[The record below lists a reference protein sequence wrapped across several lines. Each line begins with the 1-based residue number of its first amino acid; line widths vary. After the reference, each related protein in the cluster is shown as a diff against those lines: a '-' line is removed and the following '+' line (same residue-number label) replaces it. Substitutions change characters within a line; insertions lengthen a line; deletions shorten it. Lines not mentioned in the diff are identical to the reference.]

1 MNTEYKKNLDMS
13 VGEILKS
20 IKEVINNRDPQAN
33 DDILELTDIIEH
45 KKNLAAIKQP
55 NQNLSNKIDP
65 NAQQLL
71 QETSVTGKTATDTT
85 NILKNY
91 SPIEIVDKGAE
102 HTAGKGKIL
111 EELIVEMLRPALTKW
126 LDTNLPC
133 LVKPLVE
140 KELQRLMPNRQK

>member
-1 MNTEYKKNLDMS
+1 MNIEYKKNLDMS
-13 VGEILKS
+13 VEEILKS
-20 IKEVINNRDPQAN
+20 IKEVINNRDSQAN

-45 KKNLAAIKQP
+45 KKNLAATKQP
-55 NQNLSNKIDP
+55 HQNLSNKIDL

-71 QETSVTGKTATDTT
+71 QETSVAGKTATDTT

-91 SPIEIVDKGAE
+91 SPIEIADKGVE
-102 HTAGKGKIL
+102 HTTGKGKIL

-126 LDTNLPC
+126 LDTNLPY

-140 KELQRLMPNRQK
+140 KELQRLMPNGPK